1 MTKTPSEL
9 KLLQHNDTTHFFLP
23 LLCILRKE
31 WLQLKDE
38 YLTLQKR
45 SMTSLKKC
53 INKIDHQEHKS
64 LKEKDDDAN
73 SEFCFAGFV
82 LLPLLS

>member
-1 MTKTPSEL
+1 MM
-9 KLLQHNDTTHFFLP
+9 DIVLP
-23 LLCILRKE
+23 LLSTLRKE

-53 INKIDHQEHKS
+53 INKIDHKDHKEQKEHKS
-64 LKEKDDDAN
+64 LMETDNVPQDGN
-73 SEFCFAGFV
+73 SEFC
-82 LLPLLS
+82 LH